1 VTTEPPQPESPQSD
15 PTQAE
20 PTQPEPAT
28 PRSLRAA
35 IQPASLRA
43 ALVPQRPVFANPWD
57 STPDMFACYAAV
69 SFVDP
74 LLLWA
79 GAALM
84 SSIFGFG
91 SRWELGVYMAAA
103 LVGAA
108 GFITIVGRQRTSI
121 AVDVIAISG
130 WLLLGLVVA
139 PVLGL
144 APTSGV
150 AIVCY
155 AVLLIGIFIYV
166 LFVGR
171 FATGFLRTLSWPVT
185 WSLLALLFAYL
196 AYELILYA

>member
-1 VTTEPPQPESPQSD
+1 MQPS
-15 PTQAE
+15 A
-20 PTQPEPAT
+20 
-28 PRSLRAA
+28 
-35 IQPASLRA
+35 LRA
-43 ALVPQRPVFANPWD
+43 ALRPQRPVFANPWN

-69 SFVDP
+69 SFIDP

-91 SRWELGVYMAAA
+91 SHWELGVYMAAA

-108 GFITIVGRQRTSI
+108 GFITIVGRKRTSI
-121 AVDVIAISG
+121 SVDLLAISA
-130 WLLLGLVVA
+130 WVLLGLVVA

-144 APTSGV
+144 APTSAV

-155 AVLLIGIFIYV
+155 AVLLVGIFIYV
-166 LFVGR
+166 IFVGR
-171 FATGFLRTLSWPVT
+171 FATGFVRTLSWPVT

>member
-1 VTTEPPQPESPQSD
+1 MTTEQPQPEDAPSG
-15 PTQAE
+15 
-20 PTQPEPAT
+20 
-28 PRSLRAA
+28 SLRAA
-35 IQPASLRA
+35 IQPSALRA
-43 ALVPQRPVFANPWD
+43 ALRPQRPVFANPWD

-69 SFVDP
+69 SFIDP

-91 SRWELGVYMAAA
+91 SHWELGVYMAAA

-108 GFITIVGRQRTSI
+108 GFMTIVGRQRTSI
-121 AVDVIAISG
+121 SVDVLAISA

-139 PVLGL
+139 PVVGL

-150 AIVCY
+150 AIALY
-155 AVLLIGIFIYV
+155 AVLLIGIFVYV

-185 WSLLALLFAYL
+185 WTLIALLFAWL